1 MTRPQPLPTLKE
13 VHQHSYALRRLSSEI
28 ALPDLPTWD
37 GVGDSDLLIRLG
49 TAPPLQDIIAKTQ
62 ALQVGQD
69 GHCRLHI
76 AGTAAWLIAPD
87 GRTITIEPETDRD
100 APAIRAFLYGTF
112 FAIAAMRWGLF
123 PLHAACLRFG
133 SGVVAFSGR
142 SGAGK
147 STLAAMLIN
156 RGRAMLADDVTLLD
170 MSGEG
175 APIALPSFPRVKLWQ
190 DALDRMQIDATGLER
205 VTGNV
210 EKFKLPV
217 TDAFCVRPLPL
228 HAIVMIDPEQAH
240 DGRLTR
246 LRPTDLLPWS
256 KDLIYRPGAMRRM
269 GLTHWQMQHMMRL
282 LSLPAYRI
290 GRVAGPDQLDGLVA
304 QLEEVCI

>member
-1 MTRPQPLPTLKE
+1 MIRPQPLPILKE
-13 VHQHSYALRRLSSEI
+13 MHRHSYALRRLSSEI
-28 ALPDLPTWD
+28 ALPDLPAWD
-37 GVGDSDLLIRLG
+37 GVGDSDLVIRLG
-49 TAPPLQDIIAKTQ
+49 AAPPLQDIIAKTS

-87 GRTITIEPETDRD
+87 GRTITIAPETDRD
-100 APAIRAFLYGTF
+100 APAIRAFLYGTV
-112 FAIAAMRWGLF
+112 FAITAMRWGLF

-147 STLAAMLIN
+147 STLAAMLID

-170 MSGEG
+170 LSGEG

-205 VTGNV
+205 VTGNI

-217 TDAFCVRPLPL
+217 TDAFCGQPLPL

-282 LSLPAYRI
+282 LPLPAYRI

-304 QLEEVCI
+304 QLEDVCI

>member
-13 VHQHSYALRRLSSEI
+13 MHQHSYALRRISSEI
-28 ALPDLPTWD
+28 ALPDLPAWD
-37 GVGDSDLLIRLG
+37 GAGESDLVIRLG
-49 TAPPLQDIIAKTQ
+49 AAPSLHDVVARTQ
-62 ALQVGQD
+62 ALQVALD
-69 GHCRLHI
+69 GHCRLHVG
-76 AGTAAWLIAPD
+76 GTAAWTIAPD
-87 GRTITIEPETDRD
+87 GRTITIEPETNPDD
-100 APAIRAFLYGTF
+100 PAIRTYLYGTV

-123 PLHAACLRFG
+123 PLHSACLRFG
-133 SGVVAFSGR
+133 NGVVAFSGR

-147 STLAAMLIN
+147 STLAAMLID

-170 MSGEG
+170 LSEDG
-175 APIALPSFPRVKLWQ
+175 APVALPSFPRVKLWQ

-205 VTGNV
+205 VTGDV

-217 TDAFCVRPLPL
+217 AEAFHAQPLPL
-228 HAIVMIDPEQAH
+228 HAIVMIDPDTAH

-269 GLTHWQMQHMMRL
+269 GLTQWQMQHMMRL
-282 LSLPAYRI
+282 LSVPAYRI

-304 QLEEVCI
+304 QLDDACT

>member
-1 MTRPQPLPTLKE
+1 M
-13 VHQHSYALRRLSSEI
+13 HQHSYALRRLSSEI
-28 ALPDLPTWD
+28 ALPDLPVWN
-37 GVGDSDLLIRLG
+37 GAGESDLVIRLG
-49 TAPPLQDIIAKTQ
+49 AAAPLDGVTAKTP
-62 ALQVGQD
+62 ALQVAQD

-87 GRTITIEPETDRD
+87 GRTITIEPETDPD
-100 APAIRAFLYGTF
+100 DPAIRTYLYGTV

-147 STLAAMLIN
+147 STLAAMLID

-170 MSGEG
+170 LSGEG
-175 APIALPSFPRVKLWQ
+175 APSALPSFPRVKLWQ
-190 DALDRMQIDATGLER
+190 DALDRMQIAATGLER
-205 VTGNV
+205 VSINM

-217 TDAFCVRPLPL
+217 AEAFHAQPAPLRT
-228 HAIVMIDPEQAH
+228 IVMIDPDKAH

-246 LRPTDLLPWS
+246 LRPTALLPWS

-269 GLTHWQMQHMMRL
+269 GLSHWQMQHMMRL
-282 LSLPAYRI
+282 LSVPTYVI
-290 GRVAGPDQLDGLVA
+290 GRVAGPDQLDGLIA
-304 QLEEVCI
+304 QLDDACA